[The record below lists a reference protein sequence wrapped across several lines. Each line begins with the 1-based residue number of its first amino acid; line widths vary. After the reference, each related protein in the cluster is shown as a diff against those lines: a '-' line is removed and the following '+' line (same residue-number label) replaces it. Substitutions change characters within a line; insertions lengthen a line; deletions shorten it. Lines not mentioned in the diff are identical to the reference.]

1 MASAGEVGDRVERL
15 LAEFEALA
23 DPTLAARAEELVRT
37 VVEFYGTALERIVE
51 LTPEPVLE
59 SLAADQ
65 LVAGVLVVHDLHPH
79 SLEQRVQRALD
90 GVRPYLGSHSGDVSF
105 VEITDEGVLRLALGG
120 SCDGC
125 PSSTVTVKL
134 AIEQAIEHAAPE
146 IVRIDVEGVVP
157 LETGPGGRPLLP
169 LVTAEKASW
178 VELGEADRS
187 RPGPSPRHGCGAR
200 RRWCATPAGPCM
212 PTGTGA
218 RRVRRRCP
226 VGTSTGGCCRVRR
239 AERATTWWR
248 RAGRS
253 TGTGTWTRC
262 RCWRRTTARSG
273 SRSRHDFRPTAL
285 RAAPPGGSG
294 GALRDVRATH
304 RA

>member
-51 LTPEPVLE
+51 LTPEPALE
-59 SLAADQ
+59 RLAADQ
-65 LVAGVLVVHDLHPH
+65 IVAGVLVVHDLHPH

-178 VELGEADRS
+178 VELGEADMVA
-187 RPGPSPRHGCGAR
+187 PGAVSSARVRDAATVVCNAGGTLYAYRDRCAACQEALSGGHFDGRLLSCPSCGASYDVV
-200 RRWCATPAGPCM
+200 A
-212 PTGTGA
+212 
-218 RRVRRRCP
+218 
-226 VGTSTGGCCRVRR
+226 
-239 AERATTWWR
+239 
-248 RAGRS
+248 AGRAVNGNGHLDPLPLLASDDGTIRVAVS
-253 TGTGTWTRC
+253 T
-262 RCWRRTTARSG
+262 
-273 SRSRHDFRPTAL
+273 
-285 RAAPPGGSG
+285 
-294 GALRDVRATH
+294 
-304 RA
+304 

>member
-51 LTPEPVLE
+51 LTPEPALE
-59 SLAADQ
+59 RLAADQ

-105 VEITDEGVLRLALGG
+105 VEITDESVLRLALGG

-178 VELGEADRS
+178 VELGEADMVA
-187 RPGPSPRHGCGAR
+187 PGAVSSARVRGAATVVCNAGGTLYAYRDRCAACQEALSGGHFDGRLLSCPSCGASYDVV
-200 RRWCATPAGPCM
+200 A
-212 PTGTGA
+212 
-218 RRVRRRCP
+218 
-226 VGTSTGGCCRVRR
+226 
-239 AERATTWWR
+239 
-248 RAGRS
+248 AGRAVNGNGHLDPLPLLAS
-253 TGTGTWTRC
+253 DDGTIRV
-262 RCWRRTTARSG
+262 AVS
-273 SRSRHDFRPTAL
+273 A
-285 RAAPPGGSG
+285 
-294 GALRDVRATH
+294 
-304 RA
+304 